1 MSEFLWIRRCSVSFG
16 PRKKDSSLKVVDG
29 LTVRFSISKDVSE
42 KPNTG
47 EITVYNLSKDSRDAL
62 AQEKDYVVA
71 LRVAYGPEAPLALL
85 FIGDIQKVVSTR
97 SGADWETKITAG
109 DGQKDLTKN
118 IAPVT
123 FKAGTTSKEQL
134 THILGNEMKETAV
147 GFVTDIVGSKKSKR
161 GKTVEGRAG
170 DVVAKI
176 AGDAD
181 AEFSI
186 QDGEAQI
193 TEPDLD
199 TGEEAVL
206 ITPGSGLIGS
216 PAFVSREV
224 RVKGKDGKPVK
235 GKDGK
240 AIKQKV
246 DGIEF
251 KCLINP
257 GLKPGRAVH
266 VISEHFD
273 GFYKVNKV
281 KFEGEN
287 RGTSWYANCEC
298 TPLAAK

>member
-1 MSEFLWIRRCSVSFG
+1 MSEFLWIRRCTVSFG
-16 PRKKDSSLKVVDG
+16 PRKKDATLKVVEG
-29 LTVRFSISKDVSE
+29 LTVRFSVTKDVSS

-47 EITVYNLSKDSRDAL
+47 EITIYNLSKASRDAL
-62 AQEKDYVVA
+62 AQEKDYVIA
-71 LRVAYGPEAPLALL
+71 LRVAYGPSSTPALL
-85 FIGDIQKVVSTR
+85 FVGDIQKVVSTR

-109 DGQKDLTKN
+109 DGEQALTTN
-118 IAPVT
+118 IEPTT
-123 FKAGTTSKEQL
+123 FKAGTTSKEQV
-134 THILGNEMKETAV
+134 THILGKEMKDMAV
-147 GFVTDIVGSKKSKR
+147 GFVTSALGKSKSKR

-176 AGDAD
+176 AGDAGG
-181 AEFSI
+181 EFSI

-206 ITPGSGLIGS
+206 VSPGSGLIGS

-224 RVKGKDGKPVK
+224 RVKGNDGKPVK

-240 AIKQKV
+240 SVKHKV

-257 GLKPGRAVH
+257 DLKPGRAVR
-266 VISEHFD
+266 VVSEHFD

-281 KFEGEN
+281 KFEGET